1 MKKIE
6 GGCLCGQVRYEINN
20 EPLFTSICHCKN
32 CQKQCGTA
40 FSILIGV
47 EKKQLNIKGKLK
59 IFNDRGDS
67 GNKVLRKFCENCGS
81 PIISEVALAPN
92 LYFIK
97 AGTLDN
103 SKNLSPTKEIYTNNR
118 LNCLNMINDADQYKL
133 AST

>member
-20 EPLFTSICHCKN
+20 APLFTSICHCKN

-59 IFNDRGDS
+59 IFNDR
-67 GNKVLRKFCENCGS
+67 R
-81 PIISEVALAPN
+81 
-92 LYFIK
+92 
-97 AGTLDN
+97 
-103 SKNLSPTKEIYTNNR
+103 
-118 LNCLNMINDADQYKL
+118 
-133 AST
+133 